1 MASLDTISISYR
13 GKEYSAAFI
22 PNVFTSDNQMI
33 LIGSHSLN
41 IALYDDDRGYVD
53 EEAREIDEQV
63 YAFIDDDF
71 FSLSLEKFI
80 EKAKA
85 LLD

>member
-1 MASLDTISISYR
+1 MTSLNKKTISYR

-41 IALYDDDRGYVD
+41 IALYNDDKGYVD

-63 YAFIDDDF
+63 YAFIDDNF
-71 FSLSLEKFI
+71 FSLGLEKFI